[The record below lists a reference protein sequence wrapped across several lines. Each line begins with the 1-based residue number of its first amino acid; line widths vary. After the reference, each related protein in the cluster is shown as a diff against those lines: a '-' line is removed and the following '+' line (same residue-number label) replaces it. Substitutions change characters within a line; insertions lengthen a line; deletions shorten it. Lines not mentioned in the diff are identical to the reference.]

1 MQHVRFVKG
10 RGTYGSGERNVKI
23 WIDFRKSPRFSLT
36 SPLSHVTLFLLCV
49 VSPVDTDVVLF
60 LNIELKIRKDHLFV
74 MKIYDYFV
82 YTVYNM

>member
-1 MQHVRFVKG
+1 
-10 RGTYGSGERNVKI
+10 
-23 WIDFRKSPRFSLT
+23 
-36 SPLSHVTLFLLCV
+36 

-82 YTVYNM
+82 YTVYKGQISGTWELLLCGY